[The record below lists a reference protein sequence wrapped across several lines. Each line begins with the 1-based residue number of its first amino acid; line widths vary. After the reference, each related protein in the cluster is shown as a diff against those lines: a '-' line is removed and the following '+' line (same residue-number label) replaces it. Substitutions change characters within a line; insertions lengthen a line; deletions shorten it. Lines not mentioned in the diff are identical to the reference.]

1 MKAKR
6 KKGFTLIEVLAALGI
21 IIVLTLTLVVTIRA
35 QLQKANEENLRSV
48 AAAMNMQIAVA
59 YEQVD
64 RKDANF
70 YTIAS
75 LQSAGIITAEQA
87 DRAKAMTYSSTAKP
101 PEFTVE

>member
-70 YTIAS
+70 STIAS
-75 LQSAGIITAEQA
+75 LQSAGIITADQA
-87 DRAKAMTYSSTAKP
+87 DQAKAMTYTPGAKP
-101 PEFTVE
+101 PEFTVK